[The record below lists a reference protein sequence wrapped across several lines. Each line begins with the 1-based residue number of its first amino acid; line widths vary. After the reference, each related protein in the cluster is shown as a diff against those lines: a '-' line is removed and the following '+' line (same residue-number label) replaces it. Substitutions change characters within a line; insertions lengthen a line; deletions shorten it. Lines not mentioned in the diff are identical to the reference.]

1 VTLDIGGIT
10 FTEMGSTPLYL
21 QAVEILRTGINEGRI
36 RAGDAQPSE
45 RELSLVAKL
54 SRVTGG
60 NAIDT
65 LSREVLLC
73 GGVGAA
79 VHLLREPAD
88 YATQ

>member
-21 QAVEILRTGINEGRI
+21 QAVEILRTGIDEGRI

-54 SRVTGG
+54 SRVTG
-60 NAIDT
+60 AT
-65 LSREVLLC
+65 RSTRFRAKC
-73 GGVGAA
+73 CYAA
-79 VHLLREPAD
+79 ASGRQCT
-88 YATQ
+88 Y